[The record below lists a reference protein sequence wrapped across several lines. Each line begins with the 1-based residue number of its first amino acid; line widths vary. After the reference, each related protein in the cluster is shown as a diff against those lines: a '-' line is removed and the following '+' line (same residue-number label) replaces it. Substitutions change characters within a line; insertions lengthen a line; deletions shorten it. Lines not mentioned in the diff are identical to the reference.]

1 MNQRL
6 VALLTGL
13 SMAAASALATQ
24 DSRLP
29 LDQGAAPTSKPD
41 FVFLLLDVMGQR
53 GLGCGIREL
62 MLVTRPGAVTPGSI
76 CDEPVTSTDFHPT
89 MPGHVPQSGGHGFGL
104 AVSNPQLAQWTT
116 ILRLWLQGLNT
127 PRP

>member
-53 GLGCGIREL
+53 GLGCGIREP

-76 CDEPVTSTDFHPT
+76 CDAPVTSTDLHPT
-89 MPGHVPQSGGHGFGL
+89 MLATCRSRAVMVSALLCRTPSWRSGRR
-104 AVSNPQLAQWTT
+104 S
-116 ILRLWLQGLNT
+116 
-127 PRP
+127 